1 MTGYHGLFATNDLC
15 TARKSRPLSS
25 FGRPMGKTLV
35 EHFAVIEDPRRGR
48 VAHDLTEMLVIV
60 TCAMFSEVETFVD
73 IAEWARHKEDWLR
86 RFLRLDNGLPSHD
99 TLNRVFRLLD
109 PKAFEGA
116 FRAWV
121 GETLPAFRHVAIDGK
136 SLRGT
141 DKRNP
146 VHMVSAF
153 ATEVGLVLA
162 QREVPNKGSE
172 LSAIPHLLDALELRG
187 ALVSL
192 DALGCQRDLARQIRG
207 RGADYLL
214 AVKGNQPGLRQALED
229 AFADQPDVLADEQIR
244 EGHGRKSMQIAQVIP
259 NDGLVDRE
267 QWPEC
272 ASLGRVLS
280 LRVPNGKPARLETR
294 YYICSAVL
302 DPDELADTARRH
314 WAIEND
320 LHWRLDV
327 MLREDACAV
336 KRDHAPANLSIV
348 RRIILNMLKLDTTH
362 PKRSV
367 RLRRKCA
374 GWDDDERMRVLQIQR
389 L

>member
-1 MTGYHGLFATNDLC
+1 
-15 TARKSRPLSS
+15 
-25 FGRPMGKTLV
+25 MGKTLV
-35 EHFAVIEDPRRGR
+35 EHLAVIEDPRRGR
-48 VAHDLTEMLVIV
+48 VAYDLTEILVIV

-73 IAEWARHKEDWLR
+73 IAEWARHKEAWLR

-121 GETLPAFRHVAIDGK
+121 GDTLPAFQHIAIDGK
-136 SLRGT
+136 SLRGSG
-141 DKRNP
+141 KRNP

-153 ATEVGLVLA
+153 ATEAGLVLA
-162 QREVPNKGSE
+162 QREVPGKGSE
-172 LSAIPHLLDALELRG
+172 LAAIPHLLEALELRG
-187 ALVSL
+187 AIVSL
-192 DALGCQRDLARQIRG
+192 DALGCQRELAGQIRA

-214 AVKGNQPGLRQALED
+214 AVKGNQPGLHQALKY
-229 AFADQPDVLADEQIR
+229 AFADQPDALPHEQTLD
-244 EGHGRKSMQIAQVIP
+244 GHGRKSLQIASVIS
-259 NDGLVDRE
+259 NTDHVDRN
-267 QWPEC
+267 QWPDC

-280 LRVPNGKPARLETR
+280 LRVQNGKPGRIEAR
-294 YYICSAVL
+294 YYISSATL
-302 DPDELADTARRH
+302 DPDELAGAARRH
-314 WAIEND
+314 WSIEND

-348 RRIILNMLKLDTTH
+348 RRLILNMLKLDTTH

-374 GWDDDERMRVLQIQR
+374 GWDDDERMRVLQIQPI
-389 L
+389 